1 MKNFK
6 LLSATVL
13 FIALSSQNSFAASA
27 KKAVKKAATASSQS
41 ARVNDNSDVTADID
55 SLGGNEQLMNMA
67 QNIKSESRSRIVQER
82 IVDRRN
88 RLEVGVNYGMNFGGD
103 AYTKTQALG
112 AALDF
117 HITPRWSIGARYFDY
132 GNSLSPEGKRIF
144 DQAKANYQ
152 AGGRAYA
159 VDIDYPESSVMA
171 VLNWYP
177 VYGKTSFM
185 DVGVTQF
192 DMYLLGGGGQITLSS
207 GSTAVY
213 TAGLGIG
220 AWISKHL
227 TARAE
232 IRYMNYNDK
241 PVTGERNLNVVTG
254 NLGLGWML

>member
-6 LLSATVL
+6 LLSLTLVL
-13 FIALSSQNSFAASA
+13 ALCAQNSFAAASKKTA
-27 KKAVKKAATASSQS
+27 KKSAAPVSQQ
-41 ARVNDNSDVTADID
+41 ARTNDNSDVRNDID

-112 AALDF
+112 VAADF
-117 HITPRWSIGARYFDY
+117 HITPRWSIGARYYDF
-132 GNSLSPEGKRIF
+132 GNTLSPEGQRIF

-159 VDIDYPESSVMA
+159 VDIDYPENAVMA

-177 VYGKTSFM
+177 IYGKTSFM

-192 DMYLLGGGGQITLSS
+192 DLYLLGGGGQITLSS

-213 TAGLGIG
+213 TAGLGVG
-220 AWISKHL
+220 AWITKSL

-232 IRYMNYNDK
+232 IRYLNYTDK
-241 PVTGERNLNVVTG
+241 PVTGDRNLNVVTG
-254 NLGLGWML
+254 NLGFGWML

>member
-1 MKNFK
+1 MKNVKF
-6 LLSATVL
+6 LSATFL
-13 FIALSSQNSFAASA
+13 FIALCSQSTFAAPA
-27 KKAVKKAATASSQS
+27 KRTAPKKAAVTKTQA
-41 ARVNDNSDVTADID
+41 APVDNSDVTSDID

-117 HITPRWSIGARYFDY
+117 HITPRWSLGARYYDY
-132 GNSLSPEGKRIF
+132 GNSLTPEGKRIF
-144 DQAKANYQ
+144 DQAKANYA

-159 VDIDYPESSVMA
+159 VDIDYPESALMA
-171 VLNWYP
+171 VINWYP
-177 VYGKTSFM
+177 IYGKTSFM
-185 DVGVTQF
+185 DIGVTQF

-207 GSTAVY
+207 GSTPVY

-220 AWISKHL
+220 AWMSKHL

-232 IRYMNYNDK
+232 IRYMNYTDK
-241 PVTGERNLNVVTG
+241 PVTGERSLDVVTG
-254 NLGLGWML
+254 NLGFGWIL

>member
-13 FIALSSQNSFAASA
+13 LIALCSQNSFAAP
-27 KKAVKKAATASSQS
+27 KKTAPRKATPVQTQAP
-41 ARVNDNSDVTADID
+41 VDNSDITADID
-55 SLGGNEQLMNMA
+55 SLGGNEKLMNMA
-67 QNIKSESRSRIVQER
+67 QNIKAESRSRIVQDR

-112 AALDF
+112 VAADF
-117 HITPRWSIGARYFDY
+117 HITPRWSLGARYYDF
-132 GNSLSPEGKRIF
+132 GNSLTPEGKRIF
-144 DQAKANYQ
+144 EQAKANYA

-159 VDIDYPESSVMA
+159 VDIDYPENAVMA

-185 DVGVTQF
+185 DIGVTQF

-220 AWISKHL
+220 AWINKHL

-232 IRYMNYNDK
+232 IRYMNYEDQ
-241 PVTGERNLNVVTG
+241 PVTGARSMNVVTG
-254 NLGLGWML
+254 NVGFGWML

>member
-6 LLSATVL
+6 LLSVTFL
-13 FIALSSQNSFAASA
+13 FLALSSQAAFAAPA
-27 KKAVKKAATASSQS
+27 KKAPRKAAPV
-41 ARVNDNSDVTADID
+41 ARQAQAPVDNSDITADID
-55 SLGGNEQLMNMA
+55 SLGGNEKLMNMA
-67 QNIKSESRSRIVQER
+67 QNIKSESRSRIVQDR

-103 AYTKTQALG
+103 AYTQTQALG

-117 HITPRWSIGARYFDY
+117 HFTPRWSIGARYYDF

-144 DQAKANYQ
+144 EQAKANYA

-159 VDIDYPESSVMA
+159 VDIDYPENAVMA

-177 VYGKTSFM
+177 IYGKTSFM
-185 DVGVTQF
+185 DIGVTQF

-220 AWISKHL
+220 AWITKNL

-232 IRYMNYNDK
+232 IRYMNYNDQ

-254 NLGLGWML
+254 NLGFGWML